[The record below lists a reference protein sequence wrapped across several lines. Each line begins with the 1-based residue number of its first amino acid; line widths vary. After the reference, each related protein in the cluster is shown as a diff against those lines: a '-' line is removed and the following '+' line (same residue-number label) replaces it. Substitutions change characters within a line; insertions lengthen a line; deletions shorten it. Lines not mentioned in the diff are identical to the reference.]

1 MANLQ
6 IKINDDKKQ
15 KYQSFTASANLEL
28 PHLFNSEVEAYGASE
43 REATDNLMLMLSD
56 IATDIGNKIKQTEV
70 SNDKLSGYML
80 DGEPIEEVTQARL
93 RLKKPENMAIEG
105 TVRMATLITEPSFMA
120 GAILDSMAIDGKRQ
134 PIKQQTLDEFNN
146 ARQVACG
153 SNVQVE
159 PLTNPATG
167 EKARFAVRNGGDVV
181 AIDDYV
187 NDKYL
192 YKK

>member
-56 IATDIGNKIKQTEV
+56 IATDISNKLKR
-70 SNDKLSGYML
+70 
-80 DGEPIEEVTQARL
+80 PI
-93 RLKKPENMAIEG
+93 
-105 TVRMATLITEPSFMA
+105 
-120 GAILDSMAIDGKRQ
+120 DSDKRQ
-134 PIKQQTLDEFNN
+134 PIKEKTLDEFNN
-146 ARQVACG
+146 AQQVAYG

-159 PLTNPATG
+159 LLT
-167 EKARFAVRNGGDVV
+167 ESVVVKNGYNFDNVSV
-181 AIDDYV
+181 SNIDT
-187 NDKYL
+187 DKMKNL
-192 YKK
+192 IK